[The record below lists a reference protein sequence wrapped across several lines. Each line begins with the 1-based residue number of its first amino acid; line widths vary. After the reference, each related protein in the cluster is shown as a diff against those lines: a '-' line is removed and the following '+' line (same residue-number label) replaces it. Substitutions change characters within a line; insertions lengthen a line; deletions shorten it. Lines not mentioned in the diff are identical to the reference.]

1 MNIANTPGPPMIAM
15 VPERTPARS
24 QAASSD
30 APDGFHRTDLGL
42 DGSAAIEST
51 LRVNTTR
58 LRFGEVGAVE
68 SGVEKLLVALELQLV
83 RHDITGI
90 RQHAFRRDDDIAF
103 DAQRRH

>member
-1 MNIANTPGPPMIAM
+1 
-15 VPERTPARS
+15 V
-24 QAASSD
+24 QD
-30 APDGFHRTDLGL
+30 Q
-42 DGSAAIEST
+42 
-51 LRVNTTR
+51 
-58 LRFGEVGAVE
+58 VGAVE